1 MRQERQTE
9 TETDAIDRGRSDRQ
23 RQERQTGTGRTD
35 RNRYRNE
42 RGVQR
47 GTNDVLRE
55 RESTRL
61 KEMTAQN
68 GDKDGNMEAGSQRQE
83 QA

>member
-23 RQERQTGTGRTD
+23 RQERQTGTGPTD

-55 RESTRL
+55 REH
-61 KEMTAQN
+61 KI
-68 GDKDGNMEAGSQRQE
+68 KGNDSSKLGQQMGIWGHKSDHYL
-83 QA
+83 